1 MAGNPLMQMMGG
13 GPMAAIMNSPIMQLV
28 NVLKG
33 GNNPQA
39 LLQQMMG
46 QNPQVKQVMD
56 SVQGKSPQDMS
67 NYLKTAA
74 QQKGIDLGQ
83 LASQIGMPPEVAAQ
97 YGIKIS

>member
-13 GPMAAIMNSPIMQLV
+13 GPMQAIMNSPIMQLV

-39 LLQQMMG
+39 MVQQMIG
-46 QNPQVKQVMD
+46 QNPQMKQVMD
-56 SVQGKSPQDMS
+56 SVQGKTPQQM
-67 NYLKTAA
+67 NEYMKTMA

-83 LASQIGMPPEVAAQ
+83 LASQMGMPENVAQ
-97 YGIKIS
+97 QLGIKM